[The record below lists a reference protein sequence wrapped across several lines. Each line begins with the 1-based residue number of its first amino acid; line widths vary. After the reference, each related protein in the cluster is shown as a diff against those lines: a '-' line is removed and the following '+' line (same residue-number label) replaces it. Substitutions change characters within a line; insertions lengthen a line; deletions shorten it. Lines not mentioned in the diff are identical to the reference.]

1 MEWQLRLFDS
11 MPEEQQLGFL
21 RQALDE
27 FDTIREVMQPMLAA
41 WSDGD
46 VERMQQI
53 LEQSG
58 EQDAALMRFLITNR
72 NRTWAG
78 WIQER
83 MARPGTVFLA
93 VGAAH
98 LTGNESVQSLLRARG
113 LRAERVPH
121 VETAAPPS

>member
-1 MEWQLRLFDS
+1 
-11 MPEEQQLGFL
+11 
-21 RQALDE
+21 
-27 FDTIREVMQPMLAA
+27 MLAA
-41 WSDGD
+41 WSEGD
-46 VERMQQI
+46 VERLRRIMMQ
-53 LEQSG
+53 SSD
-58 EQDAALMRFLITNR
+58 QDPALLRFLITDR

-98 LTGNESVQSLLRARG
+98 LTGDDSVQNLLRARG

-121 VETAAPPS
+121 VETAPPPS

>member
-1 MEWQLRLFDS
+1 
-11 MPEEQQLGFL
+11 
-21 RQALDE
+21 
-27 FDTIREVMQPMLAA
+27 
-41 WSDGD
+41 
-46 VERMQQI
+46 
-53 LEQSG
+53 
-58 EQDAALMRFLITNR
+58 MRFLITDR

-98 LTGNESVQSLLRARG
+98 LSGSESVQGLLRGHG

-121 VETAAPPS
+121 VETPAP